1 MAAMKKNLTLTSL
14 AFSGLLFLTMHT
26 ALAQL
31 PQRDLIIE
39 FRQIEDTSGQ
49 SVSTQASTP
58 LLASQQVR
66 VRNGEKA
73 QLSMGQ
79 SMPMQWVQSAW
90 RRHGVTQALTWM
102 EANQRLSVQP
112 RWPGVKQNV
121 TVVIEVQST
130 QVEDRI
136 GADLPNQ
143 SHSQVGTTVS
153 APLGQWITMAATGS
167 SLPTSVYSSS
177 AVSDARRLF
186 QLRVLAP

>member
-1 MAAMKKNLTLTSL
+1 MASMMKNLTSMSL
-14 AFSGLLFLTMHT
+14 AVSGLLFLTMHT

-31 PQRDLIIE
+31 PQRDLMVE
-39 FRQIEDTSGQ
+39 FRQIEESSGYT
-49 SVSTQASTP
+49 VGTQGRTP

-79 SMPMQWVQSAW
+79 SMPMQWVQSAG
-90 RRHGVTQALTWM
+90 RRGVTQAVTWM
-102 EANQRLSVQP
+102 EADQRLSVQP
-112 RWPGVKQNV
+112 RWPGAKQPV

-153 APLGQWITMAATGS
+153 APLGQWITMATTGN
-167 SLPTSVYSSS
+167 SLPPGVYSS
-177 AVSDARRLF
+177 AAASDARRLF
-186 QLRVLAP
+186 QVRVLAP